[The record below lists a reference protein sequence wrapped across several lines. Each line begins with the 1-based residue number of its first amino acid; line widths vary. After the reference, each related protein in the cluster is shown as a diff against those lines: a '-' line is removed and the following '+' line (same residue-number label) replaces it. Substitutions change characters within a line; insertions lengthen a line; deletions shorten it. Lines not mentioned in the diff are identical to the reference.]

1 MSKIPKEYMIAID
14 AVVKAS
20 SKIMKVYNESFD
32 VEIKG
37 DGSPLTI
44 ADLESSKIIE
54 IVLQETQIPITGEET
69 KKVDYEIR
77 KTWNKSW
84 CVDPL
89 DGTKEF
95 VNRNGEF
102 AVNIALIEKQTP
114 IFGLIASPVSEQILF
129 GDKDLGVFIFSFN
142 DAENPLNW
150 KKIKEHSSNK
160 IKEFN
165 IKGTLNSQAREL
177 SGGNQQKLQL
187 SLIPDQ
193 KGLLA
198 IEQPTRGLDLNSTQ
212 SVWNKINER
221 INDDICLFFS
231 TTDID
236 EVWDQSDWIISFS
249 GEKITDIS
257 EKKNIKKSDIKYFIS
272 GVKIDE

>member
-1 MSKIPKEYMIAID
+1 MNLILKE
-14 AVVKAS
+14 
-20 SKIMKVYNESFD
+20 
-32 VEIKG
+32 
-37 DGSPLTI
+37 L
-44 ADLESSKIIE
+44 
-54 IVLQETQIPITGEET
+54 
-69 KKVDYEIR
+69 
-77 KTWNKSW
+77 
-84 CVDPL
+84 
-89 DGTKEF
+89 
-95 VNRNGEF
+95 
-102 AVNIALIEKQTP
+102 
-114 IFGLIASPVSEQILF
+114 
-129 GDKDLGVFIFSFN
+129 
-142 DAENPLNW
+142 
-150 KKIKEHSSNK
+150 
-160 IKEFN
+160 
-165 IKGTLNSQAREL
+165 LNSQAKEL

-249 GEKITDIS
+249 GENITDIS

-272 GVKIDE
+272 GIKNR